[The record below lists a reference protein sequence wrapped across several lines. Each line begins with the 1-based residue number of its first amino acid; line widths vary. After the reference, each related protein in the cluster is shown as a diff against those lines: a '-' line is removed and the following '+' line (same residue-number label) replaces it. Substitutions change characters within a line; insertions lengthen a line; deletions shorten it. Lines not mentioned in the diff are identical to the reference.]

1 MSKNRIEAFTDA
13 VIAIVMTLLV
23 LELHQPKNDT
33 FQAFLGIEHQFIIYL
48 ISFVMLA
55 IYWNNHHHLFQVAE
69 HIDGWTL
76 WANHLLILSLSLFP
90 FVTSWVS
97 QYPLS
102 LAPQMLYGAVI
113 FLTDFSYY
121 LLGRA
126 LSRESQNNPTI
137 RKLFQRYQKL
147 TFTLFVNIM
156 ALLLGWLIHP
166 LFVISLDSLVLL
178 LWVIPEKKAE
188 RYLNQ

>member
-1 MSKNRIEAFTDA
+1 MGQSFAD
-13 VIAIVMTLLV
+13 TLV
-23 LELHQPKNDT
+23 
-33 FQAFLGIEHQFIIYL
+33 
-48 ISFVMLA
+48 
-55 IYWNNHHHLFQVAE
+55 VA
-69 HIDGWTL
+69 
-76 WANHLLILSLSLFP
+76 FP

-147 TFTLFVNIM
+147 TFTL
-156 ALLLGWLIHP
+156 LSTLWHC
-166 LFVISLDSLVLL
+166 SL
-178 LWVIPEKKAE
+178 AG
-188 RYLNQ
+188 

>member
-1 MSKNRIEAFTDA
+1 
-13 VIAIVMTLLV
+13 
-23 LELHQPKNDT
+23 
-33 FQAFLGIEHQFIIYL
+33 
-48 ISFVMLA
+48 
-55 IYWNNHHHLFQVAE
+55 
-69 HIDGWTL
+69 
-76 WANHLLILSLSLFP
+76 
-90 FVTSWVS
+90 
-97 QYPLS
+97 
-102 LAPQMLYGAVI
+102 MLYGAVI

-137 RKLFQRYQKL
+137 RKLFQRYQKFNL
-147 TFTLFVNIM
+147 YSFVNIV

>member
-1 MSKNRIEAFTDA
+1 MDG
-13 VIAIVMTLLV
+13 
-23 LELHQPKNDT
+23 HYGP
-33 FQAFLGIEHQFIIYL
+33 II
-48 ISFVMLA
+48 
-55 IYWNNHHHLFQVAE
+55 
-69 HIDGWTL
+69 
-76 WANHLLILSLSLFP
+76 LLILSLSLFP

-147 TFTLFVNIM
+147 TFYSFCQHCGI
-156 ALLLGWLIHP
+156 APWLVDSSA
-166 LFVISLDSLVLL
+166 FVISLDSLVLL
-178 LWVIPEKKAE
+178 LLGDSREESRTLPESIINE
-188 RYLNQ
+188 NDCLISPSDNPFTCCSSSYLSNKTKIIQQRALLTAVTDSPSNALCWMIYYCLRVLCIS

>member
-1 MSKNRIEAFTDA
+1 
-13 VIAIVMTLLV
+13 
-23 LELHQPKNDT
+23 
-33 FQAFLGIEHQFIIYL
+33 
-48 ISFVMLA
+48 
-55 IYWNNHHHLFQVAE
+55 
-69 HIDGWTL
+69 
-76 WANHLLILSLSLFP
+76 
-90 FVTSWVS
+90 
-97 QYPLS
+97 
-102 LAPQMLYGAVI
+102 MLYGAVI

-147 TFTLFVNIM
+147 NFTLFVNIV

>member
-1 MSKNRIEAFTDA
+1 MGQSFAD
-13 VIAIVMTLLV
+13 TLV
-23 LELHQPKNDT
+23 
-33 FQAFLGIEHQFIIYL
+33 
-48 ISFVMLA
+48 
-55 IYWNNHHHLFQVAE
+55 VA
-69 HIDGWTL
+69 
-76 WANHLLILSLSLFP
+76 LFP

-137 RKLFQRYQKL
+137 RK
-147 TFTLFVNIM
+147 TISTLSEINLYSFCQHCGI
-156 ALLLGWLIHP
+156 APWL
-166 LFVISLDSLVLL
+166 VDSS
-178 LWVIPEKKAE
+178 AFCDQS
-188 RYLNQ
+188 R